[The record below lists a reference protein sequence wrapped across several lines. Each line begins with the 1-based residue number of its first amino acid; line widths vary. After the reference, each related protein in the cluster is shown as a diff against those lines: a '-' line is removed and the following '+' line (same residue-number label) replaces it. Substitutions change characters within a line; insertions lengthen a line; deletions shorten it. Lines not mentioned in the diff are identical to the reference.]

1 MVVRVGSGGPEV
13 LLVHRQEYDDWTFPK
28 GKLERGET
36 EEQCALREVEEETG
50 LRCTLGREL
59 DSTTYRDAKG
69 RQKRVRYWLMEV
81 ETGEL
86 RFDNETDD
94 ARWLNFDE
102 ASGLLSYPRD
112 IGLLE
117 QAGVR
122 PGDAEDEAG

>member
-50 LRCTLGREL
+50 LRCVLGREL
-59 DSTTYRDAKG
+59 ESTTYKDAKG
-69 RQKRVRYWLMEV
+69 RRKRVRYWLMEV

-94 ARWLNFDE
+94 ARWLTFDE

-117 QAGVR
+117 QAG
-122 PGDAEDEAG
+122 

>member
-1 MVVRVGSGGPEV
+1 MVVRAGSGGPEV

-59 DSTTYRDAKG
+59 DSTTYRDGKG
-69 RQKRVRYWLMEV
+69 REKRVRYWLMEV

-94 ARWLNFDE
+94 ARWLTLRRSIR
-102 ASGLLSYPRD
+102 ASQLPAGHRPA
-112 IGLLE
+112 G
-117 QAGVR
+117 AGGVR
-122 PGDAEDEAG
+122 L

>member
-1 MVVRVGSGGPEV
+1 MVVRAGSGGPEV

-50 LRCTLGREL
+50 LCCTLGREL
-59 DSTTYRDAKG
+59 DSTTYRDGKG

-94 ARWLNFDE
+94 ARWLTFDE
-102 ASGLLSYPRD
+102 AAGLLSYPRD

-117 QAGVR
+117 QAG
-122 PGDAEDEAG
+122 